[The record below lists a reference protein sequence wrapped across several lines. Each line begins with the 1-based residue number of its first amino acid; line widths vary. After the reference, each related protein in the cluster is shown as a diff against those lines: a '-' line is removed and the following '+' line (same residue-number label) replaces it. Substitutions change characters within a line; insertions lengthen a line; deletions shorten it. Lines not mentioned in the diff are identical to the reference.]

1 MKYTTEQLEQIA
13 AKLQAMPP
21 VEKKKEH
28 SKQESVRI
36 LKKEIVSLQK
46 RGYTLEQVAEALR
59 GEGFEISTPTLKS
72 YLQRTKRTRKALAAA
87 RDKAKAST
95 PQAQTKEL
103 PPQKTPETAFA
114 PRADTDD
121 I

>member
-28 SKQESVRI
+28 SKQEAVKI
-36 LKKEIVSLQK
+36 LKKEIVALQK
-46 RGYTLEQVAEALR
+46 RGYTLEQVADALR

-72 YLQRTKRTRKALAAA
+72 YLQRTKRTRKALAAV

-95 PQAQTKEL
+95 PAAAKEL
-103 PPQKTPETAFA
+103 PPQETTPETSFA